1 MYQQMKATTD
11 LLECRC
17 VGSLYFLQFSHLAV
31 NRQIDLRKSESS
43 PHKYT
48 VGCMLQVG
56 KTKLLIIATVC
67 CSYQALRMTNFMSQP
82 SLETVQ
88 CFLIIGNVLSY
99 NMNPG
104 VAYILLGMALRMA
117 FTLGLQTDSHQFSG
131 PQQYLRRRVWWALA
145 WQDSHFSMSYDRPSS
160 SALCGPEIPY
170 RRTSTAG
177 FRSYPESMFRIIKL
191 TQDIIR
197 GRMVKPRANLSWCA
211 IQSYKEE
218 VTKIVAE
225 GAVHLRERNHC
236 ASKTQHLERL
246 ALKLHSSYITS
257 ELCRPALKEQNT
269 PESEGRKSSHSS
281 CATSGERQQSHCKSP
296 PQTTP
301 GAAEP
306 LTTQLRR
313 ECIANLVLTIDAY
326 LELHSISNH
335 AARSWIGIQRAI
347 SAAFL
352 LGITQESHHDQQIHN
367 ILRNLESVISERTR
381 MDSTFFDVTDL
392 HSPVMGHAQNTNYGD
407 VDGGSRSRL
416 NSLNSAP
423 GMNDYTNESISK
435 SPHWARTM
443 TQSLKALSKL
453 NGALA
458 TPRSDSVTHLPP
470 AFPPSAM
477 NAGSVVGMD
486 QLWSGQF
493 SPNNPAL
500 VMPATPESSGSNG
513 EWNYGNLGE
522 RAAEY
527 VQPAIWS

>member
-1 MYQQMKATTD
+1 
-11 LLECRC
+11 
-17 VGSLYFLQFSHLAV
+17 
-31 NRQIDLRKSESS
+31 
-43 PHKYT
+43 
-48 VGCMLQVG
+48 
-56 KTKLLIIATVC
+56 
-67 CSYQALRMTNFMSQP
+67 MTNFMSQP
-82 SLETVQ
+82 SLETIQ

-145 WQDSHFSMSYDRPSS
+145 WQDSHFSMSYDRPSC
-160 SALCGPEIPY
+160 SALYGPEIPY
-170 RRTSTAG
+170 RRTSKPG
-177 FRSYPESMFRIIKL
+177 FRSYAESMFRIIQL
-191 TQDIIR
+191 TQEIIK
-197 GRMVKPRANLSWCA
+197 GRMVKPDANLTWGA
-211 IQSYKEE
+211 IRSYKEE
-218 VTKIVAE
+218 ISRIVAE
-225 GAVHLRERNHC
+225 GAPHLRERNQC

-257 ELCRPALKEQNT
+257 ELCRPALKESD
-269 PESEGRKSSHSS
+269 PSEMDERRSSLP
-281 CATSGERQQSHCKSP
+281 TSGSHCERSRNHGMSP
-296 PQTTP
+296 TQTTP
-301 GAAEP
+301 AALEA

-326 LELHSISNH
+326 LEVHSISQH

-352 LGITQESHHDQQIHN
+352 LGITQESHYDQQIRN
-367 ILRNLESVISERTR
+367 LLRNLETVISERTK
-381 MDSTFFDVTDL
+381 MDSTFVDATDL
-392 HSPVMGHAQNTNYGD
+392 QNSAAGHPPANAYGD
-407 VDGGSRSRL
+407 VDGGSHGRFTNRTG
-416 NSLNSAP
+416 AP
-423 GMNDYTNESISK
+423 GLGDSMKETTSQT
-435 SPHWARTM
+435 PPWPRPM

-458 TPRSDSVTHLPP
+458 TPRSGNVTHLPP

-477 NAGSVVGMD
+477 NPGSVAGMD

-493 SPNNPAL
+493 SPNNAAL
-500 VMPATPESSGSNG
+500 VMPATPESSGSG

-527 VQPAIWS
+527 VQPAIWG